1 MDWDRRGFLE
11 AVALAACL
19 PRLAL
24 AGEAAPLRMVYFDT
38 YPPFSYNEAGQWRG
52 ILVDLVREAL
62 EGGLGLKVEHLGY
75 PWRRAQIMVQ
85 GGQADGFLTVPTPER
100 RIYAEFSAAPLYQ
113 ARAAIA
119 YSKRSRLAE
128 RLDKV
133 RILADLLEVPHGN
146 YFGNGWAAQNLK
158 AYDVEWSPTLEIV
171 LRKLVQQRREVCVDN
186 FPSLYH
192 AVHSTKLRRE
202 LVVKPLPDMGF
213 PFPMHIGL
221 RRRLPGIEELITR
234 LDAWNA
240 GQDAKARA
248 QRLHDRYL
256 PDLAPELA
264 KLLY

>member
-1 MDWDRRGFLE
+1 MDWDRRGFLQ
-11 AVALAACL
+11 AVTLAACL
-19 PRLAL
+19 PRLVR

-38 YPPFSYNEAGQWRG
+38 YPPFSYREGGQWRG

-62 EGGLGLKVEHLGY
+62 EQGLGLPVEHLGY
-75 PWRRAQIMVQ
+75 PWRRAQLMVQ
-85 GGQADGFLTVPTPER
+85 GGQADGFLTVPTAER
-100 RIYAEFSAAPLYQ
+100 RVYAEFTQAPLYQ
-113 ARAAIA
+113 ARAAIV
-119 YSKRSRLAE
+119 YSKRSRLAA
-128 RLDKV
+128 RFSQV

-171 LRKLVQQRREVCVDN
+171 LRKLAQQRREVCVDN

-192 AVHSTKLRRE
+192 AVRSSRLRGE
-202 LVVKPLPDMGF
+202 LVVKPLPDLGF

-221 RRRLPGIEELITR
+221 RRRLAGLEELMAR

-240 GQDAKARA
+240 GQDAQARA
-248 QRLHDRYL
+248 QRVNARYL
-256 PDLAPELA
+256 PDMDPELA